1 MTLKTAPLTPADI
14 DQADRVFRIAFG
26 TRNGLANPIQFDG
39 DAARIRTRC
48 LSRHVIALGC
58 WDNGSLIAV
67 SLGTAWGT
75 FGWIGPLAVHPD
87 YWNGGIGQQ
96 LLEPTIK
103 KLQRHG
109 SRHLALFT
117 LGESPK
123 HVALYHK
130 FGFWPGFLILIGHK
144 SIENPSSQIYR
155 TFTHATENEKR
166 AYLAACKEITF
177 SIHQGLD
184 LTDEIEELQ
193 HQALGEVVFVQ
204 DQGKMAGFAICHIGP
219 GTEAPSGT
227 AQIKFAAIR
236 PGLRAQE
243 NFENLLSACED
254 LVFQRGLNNLNAGIN
269 TARRAVYAAMM
280 KRGFKVVQQGV
291 AMHRP
296 DEMAYD
302 KADSYVID
310 DWR

>member
-1 MTLKTAPLTPADI
+1 M
-14 DQADRVFRIAFG
+14 
-26 TRNGLANPIQFDG
+26 
-39 DAARIRTRC
+39 
-48 LSRHVIALGC
+48 SRHVIALGC
-58 WDNGSLIAV
+58 WDRKSLIAA
-67 SLGTAWGT
+67 SLGTIWGT
-75 FGWIGPLAVHPD
+75 FGWIGPLSVYPD
-87 YWNGGIGQQ
+87 YWNRGIGQR

-103 KLQRHG
+103 ELERHG

-130 FGFWPGFLILIGHK
+130 FGFWPGFLILIGQK
-144 SIENPSSQIYR
+144 SIENQSSQVYR
-155 TFTHATENEKR
+155 TFARAKEDEKR
-166 AYLAACKEITF
+166 AYLTACKEITF

-193 HQALGEVVFVQ
+193 HQALGEMVIVQ
-204 DQGKMAGFAICHIGP
+204 DQGQIAGFAICHIGP
-219 GTEAPSGT
+219 GTEASSGT
-227 AQIKFAAIR
+227 AQIKFAATR

-243 NFENLLSACED
+243 NFESLLSACED
-254 LVFQRGLNNLNAGIN
+254 LAFQRGLNKLTAGIN
-269 TARRAVYAAMM
+269 TARRAVYTAMM
-280 KRGFKVVQQGV
+280 KRDFKVVQQGV

-296 DEMAYD
+296 DDMAYD